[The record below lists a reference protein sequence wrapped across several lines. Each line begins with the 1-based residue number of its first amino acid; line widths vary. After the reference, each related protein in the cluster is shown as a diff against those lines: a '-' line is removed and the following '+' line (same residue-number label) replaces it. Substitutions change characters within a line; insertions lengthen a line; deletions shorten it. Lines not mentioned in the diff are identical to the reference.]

1 LDPKV
6 LYTLSKTEHVAVAV
20 SSSEGDV
27 SMSRQLEEL
36 SPEEIERIKLISTI
50 NWKVVDRWRDKFG
63 YKSNDEM
70 VWDWMFNQDEIF
82 SRGLKKKPYP
92 FHRHVRLNLDKMAF
106 TGVTDVQSVIDQGL
120 KLTSAQMKQLKE
132 SMLDDEDVEQ
142 DDE

>member
-1 LDPKV
+1 
-6 LYTLSKTEHVAVAV
+6 
-20 SSSEGDV
+20 
-27 SMSRQLEEL
+27 MSRQLEEL
-36 SPEEIERIKLISTI
+36 TPEEIERIKLISTI

-92 FHRHVRLNLDKMAF
+92 FHRHVRLNLDKMGF

-132 SMLDDEDVEQ
+132 AMLDEEEVEQ

>member
-1 LDPKV
+1 
-6 LYTLSKTEHVAVAV
+6 
-20 SSSEGDV
+20 
-27 SMSRQLEEL
+27 MSRQLEEL
-36 SPEEIERIKLISTI
+36 TPEEVFRIKLVSTI
-50 NWKVVDRWRDKFG
+50 NWSVVDRWRQKFN
-63 YKSNDEM
+63 YKSNEEM
-70 VWDWMFNQDEIF
+70 VWDWLYNQDEIY

-132 SMLDDEDVEQ
+132 AMLDDEDAEQ

>member
-1 LDPKV
+1 
-6 LYTLSKTEHVAVAV
+6 
-20 SSSEGDV
+20 
-27 SMSRQLEEL
+27 MSRQLEEL
-36 SPEEIERIKLISTI
+36 TPDEVFRIKLVSTI
-50 NWKVVDRWRDKFG
+50 NWSVVDRWRQKFN
-63 YKSNDEM
+63 YKSNEEM
-70 VWDWMFNQDEIF
+70 VWDWLFNQDEIY

-132 SMLDDEDVEQ
+132 AMLDEEDVEQ